1 MDDAADSCG
10 VEGVDPEGEAVD
22 SPVDLQSNLL
32 YTWCCEL
39 WVVTSELHCGYRQR
53 KSFPLVVVFSLSQGE
68 ELSLLLCFQRSQLK
82 WFVPLIRK
90 PSGRMSLKL
99 FHCFQVHLGSLPQGR
114 SRTCYRYYMASFSCR
129 LAQVALQ
136 ADRWIASWVVMA
148 DWGIRS
154 WYWTDF

>member
-90 PSGRMSLKL
+90 PSGRMSLEL
-99 FHCFQVHLGSLPQGR
+99 FHVFKSTLGVYPKADPELAIGITWLHLAAGWRR
-114 SRTCYRYYMASFSCR
+114 SHYRQIAG
-129 LAQVALQ
+129 LQ
-136 ADRWIASWVVMA
+136 DGW
-148 DWGIRS
+148 
-154 WYWTDF
+154 